1 VQGSEIIH
9 TNASGKDNHVLDQF
23 ASEKSGYLKDKNIV
37 YYSIDSEYYDISYIL
52 ASPIDS
58 YTNEFRHIYII
69 FISVILTVIIV
80 VLIISFLLG
89 ISNMGYI
96 ASFIEIIENKKKT
109 HNLKNDEISYVSE
122 QIINIIDDNERLKK
136 DIEDRIAEYTNMKQK
151 ALQSQ
156 LTPHFINNTI
166 VAIGGKVMEECGLD
180 SVSLIMLSR
189 FSKLIGYSYMDGNIF
204 VKVKEEIAYI
214 KNYIGVMALR
224 YNSFQAQFDIDELVL
239 EEKILKMT
247 LQPFVENAIFYG
259 LTQGGDTLRISIS
272 NNAEDQL
279 FISIYDNG
287 EGMTEENVQRIM
299 ENMHKEE
306 FRKENVGIRN
316 VYKRLKLVYGDRF
329 QFEIESEFHQFTEI
343 KIRIAK

>member
-1 VQGSEIIH
+1 
-9 TNASGKDNHVLDQF
+9 
-23 ASEKSGYLKDKNIV
+23 
-37 YYSIDSEYYDISYIL
+37 
-52 ASPIDS
+52 
-58 YTNEFRHIYII
+58 
-69 FISVILTVIIV
+69 
-80 VLIISFLLG
+80 
-89 ISNMGYI
+89 
-96 ASFIEIIENKKKT
+96 
-109 HNLKNDEISYVSE
+109 
-122 QIINIIDDNERLKK
+122 
-136 DIEDRIAEYTNMKQK
+136 
-151 ALQSQ
+151 
-156 LTPHFINNTI
+156 
-166 VAIGGKVMEECGLD
+166 
-180 SVSLIMLSR
+180 
-189 FSKLIGYSYMDGNIF
+189 
-204 VKVKEEIAYI
+204 
-214 KNYIGVMALR
+214 MALR

-287 EGMTEENVQRIM
+287 EGMTEENVRRIM